1 MSLLFPK
8 PGISG
13 PCNIKSQSLFP
24 VAAVFYSSGLSNFQ
38 ESWANR
44 APDRAKGEQ
53 LMSPHLLLLPTFV
66 LGGTG
71 AEFEPCISIS
81 QAPKLSTQFS
91 FRSGRYFFIYFKGLW
106 CTLLDGC
113 LDLLFNELPQ
123 ICTVSQLKASQL
135 IQRECRCLRFS
146 QEQTFPS
153 IDFYPFHIAEGR
165 GTLANS
171 FATGNNKEPTLLQNC
186 WIQKVLG

>member
-8 PGISG
+8 PSISG
-13 PCNIKSQSLFP
+13 TCNIKSQSLFP

-113 LDLLFNELPQ
+113 LDLLFNELPR

-146 QEQTFPS
+146 QRTNFP
-153 IDFYPFHIAEGR
+153 FYRFLSFPHCRGEGNICQFFCY
-165 GTLANS
+165 G
-171 FATGNNKEPTLLQNC
+171 KQ
-186 WIQKVLG
+186 

>member
-1 MSLLFPK
+1 MSLLFPM
-8 PGISG
+8 PGISEFYK
-13 PCNIKSQSLFP
+13 IKSQPLFP
-24 VAAVFYSSGLSNFQ
+24 VFCFSDLLNFQ
-38 ESWANR
+38 EFWANR
-44 APDRAKGEQ
+44 APGRAKDKQ
-53 LMSPHLLLLPTFV
+53 LLISPHLLLLPTFV
-66 LGGTG
+66 LGVTG

-91 FRSGRYFFIYFKGLW
+91 FRSERYFFIYFKGLW

-146 QEQTFPS
+146 HRTNFP
-153 IDFYPFHIAEGR
+153 FYRFLSFPHCGGEGNTPQFFCY
-165 GTLANS
+165 G
-171 FATGNNKEPTLLQNC
+171 KQ
-186 WIQKVLG
+186 